1 MSALPPLTDL
11 IHHRGPALLLERVID
26 LTPEHCVAQ
35 AQVEAGAWYLQDD
48 GTAPAWL
55 ALEWMAQTAAAF
67 SGFRHRQA
75 GRPARIGFL
84 LGTRSFEALVPAFHA
99 GQAYE
104 VEAVALFLDD
114 DGLGAFD
121 CAVRQAG
128 QTLARARLKAIEQP

>member
-1 MSALPPLTDL
+1 MSAFPPLTDL
-11 IHHRGPALLLERVID
+11 LHHRGPALLLEQVLD
-26 LTPEHCVAQ
+26 LSPEHCVAL
-35 AQVEAGAWYLQDD
+35 ARVEAGAWYLQED
-48 GTAPAWL
+48 GAAPAWL

-67 SGFRHRQA
+67 SGHRHLQA
-75 GRPARIGFL
+75 GRSPRIGFL
-84 LGTRSFEALVPAFHA
+84 LGTRSFEALVPTFPS

-104 VEAVALFLDD
+104 VEAVAVFLDE